1 MATLNLVEHDMN
13 VVGEFKPKRAAAVSR
28 GFLLQQRGF
37 LVSLFADI
45 KACSVNKACLLLL
58 DYQHEVL

>member
-1 MATLNLVEHDMN
+1 MN